1 MLRKTLV
8 KGNGAMVVVAEE
20 CTEDSVMSKM
30 LPSDFC
36 DVEGTSRACQQ
47 KELEEGG
54 LSFFTCVLLRGLLR
68 HSGFQPLN
76 PVIPSPA
83 TWKPPHSSC
92 DMNCLGHHCWIL

>member
-1 MLRKTLV
+1 
-8 KGNGAMVVVAEE
+8 MVVVAEE

-76 PVIPSPA
+76 PVIPSPSHLE
-83 TWKPPHSSC
+83 TSTFKLRYEL
-92 DMNCLGHHCWIL
+92 LGTSLLDLITREK

>member
-1 MLRKTLV
+1 
-8 KGNGAMVVVAEE
+8 MVVVAEE

-36 DVEGTSRACQQ
+36 DVEGTSSVCQR

-68 HSGFQPLN
+68 HSGFQPFE
-76 PVIPSPA
+76 PSNSQ
-83 TWKPPHSSC
+83 SSHLETSTLR
-92 DMNCLGHHCWIL
+92 DELLGTSLLDFITREK